1 MADTVVFLPGAL
13 HLKYLPAIGKG
24 YDFRGFKRIRK
35 AVSCGG
41 YMRDKYRKENQNES
55 DEADLIFK
63 YRRYNNLA
71 LFGLFF

>member
-1 MADTVVFLPGAL
+1 
-13 HLKYLPAIGKG
+13 
-24 YDFRGFKRIRK
+24 
-35 AVSCGG
+35 
-41 YMRDKYRKENQNES
+41 MRDKYRKENQNES